1 MSPGGN
7 MNPMMPGGSMTG
19 SSSGSRN
26 AGKTDRQ
33 YPLITLFYEVKHL
46 LYKCMFLIAH
56 HIYMCAY
63 LSVQ

>member
-26 AGKTDRQ
+26 AGKTTDHTV
-33 YPLITLFYEVKHL
+33 L
-46 LYKCMFLIAH
+46 C
-56 HIYMCAY
+56 
-63 LSVQ
+63 S